1 MERDFDKWFE
11 TFIESISSYDYY
23 INFKKVY
30 ENVSDIEI
38 KLNLLNYMVGKPN
51 IEEVFVEIIKKYP
64 ECLECI
70 PILLA
75 VRNKE
80 IKIFENEEVIEYNFD
95 RKDENIE
102 KFKYFMKRSG
112 LFNLISKHCI
122 NNLVDYVLGVEVGL
136 DSNGRK
142 NRGGHLM
149 EDLVEGYLIKSGLK
163 KDVTYFKEMKISKIE
178 EKWGLDLSAISN
190 KGKTEKRFDFVIK
203 GENKVY
209 GIETN
214 FYFNN
219 GSKLNETARSYKT
232 IALESNEI
240 EKFEFVWITDGYG
253 WKGAKNNLIETYE
266 IMEHLYNIND
276 LKNGIIERL
285 K

>member
-95 RKDENIE
+95 KKDENIE

-178 EKWGLDLSAISN
+178 EKWDLDLSAISN

>member
-30 ENVSDIEI
+30 ENISDIEI

-95 RKDENIE
+95 KKDENIE

-178 EKWGLDLSAISN
+178 EKWDLDLSAISN

>member
-30 ENVSDIEI
+30 ENISDIEI

-178 EKWGLDLSAISN
+178 EKWDLDLSAISN

>member
-1 MERDFDKWFE
+1 MCIRD
-11 TFIESISSYDYY
+11 SISSYDYY

-30 ENVSDIEI
+30 ENISDIEI

-95 RKDENIE
+95 KKDENIE

-178 EKWGLDLSAISN
+178 GKWDLDLSAISN

>member
-178 EKWGLDLSAISN
+178 GKWGLDLSVISN

>member
-80 IKIFENEEVIEYNFD
+80 IKIFENEEVIEYNFY

-178 EKWGLDLSAISN
+178 EKWDLDLSAISN

-203 GENKVY
+203 GENKIY

>member
-30 ENVSDIEI
+30 ENISDIEI

>member
-95 RKDENIE
+95 KKDENIE

-178 EKWGLDLSAISN
+178 EKWDLDLSVISN
-190 KGKTEKRFDFVIK
+190 KGKTEKKI
-203 GENKVY
+203 
-209 GIETN
+209 
-214 FYFNN
+214 
-219 GSKLNETARSYKT
+219 
-232 IALESNEI
+232 
-240 EKFEFVWITDGYG
+240 
-253 WKGAKNNLIETYE
+253 
-266 IMEHLYNIND
+266 
-276 LKNGIIERL
+276 
-285 K
+285 

>member
-80 IKIFENEEVIEYNFD
+80 IKIFENEKVIEYNFD

-163 KDVTYFKEMKISKIE
+163 KDVSYFKEMKISKIE
-178 EKWGLDLSAISN
+178 EKWDLDLSAISN

-203 GENKVY
+203 GENKIY

>member
-163 KDVTYFKEMKISKIE
+163 KDVSYFKEMKISKIE
-178 EKWGLDLSAISN
+178 EKWDLDLSAISN

-203 GENKVY
+203 GENKIY

-219 GSKLNETARSYKT
+219 CSKLNETARSYKT

>member
-163 KDVTYFKEMKISKIE
+163 KDVSYFKEMKISKIE
-178 EKWGLDLSAISN
+178 EKWDLDLSAISN

-203 GENKVY
+203 GENKIY

>member
-23 INFKKVY
+23 INLKKVY
-30 ENVSDIEI
+30 ENISDIEI

-178 EKWGLDLSAISN
+178 EKWDLDLSAISN

>member
-178 EKWGLDLSAISN
+178 EKWDLDLSVISN

-214 FYFNN
+214 FYFKK

-253 WKGAKNNLIETYE
+253 WKSAKNNLIETYE

>member
-30 ENVSDIEI
+30 KNVSDIEI

-178 EKWGLDLSAISN
+178 EKWDLDLSVISN

-214 FYFNN
+214 FYFKK

-253 WKGAKNNLIETYE
+253 WKSAKNNLIETYE

>member
-1 MERDFDKWFE
+1 
-11 TFIESISSYDYY
+11 
-23 INFKKVY
+23 
-30 ENVSDIEI
+30 
-38 KLNLLNYMVGKPN
+38 
-51 IEEVFVEIIKKYP
+51 
-64 ECLECI
+64 
-70 PILLA
+70 
-75 VRNKE
+75 
-80 IKIFENEEVIEYNFD
+80 
-95 RKDENIE
+95 
-102 KFKYFMKRSG
+102 
-112 LFNLISKHCI
+112 
-122 NNLVDYVLGVEVGL
+122 
-136 DSNGRK
+136 
-142 NRGGHLM
+142 
-149 EDLVEGYLIKSGLK
+149 
-163 KDVTYFKEMKISKIE
+163 MKISKIE
-178 EKWGLDLSAISN
+178 EKWDLDLSAISN

>member
-30 ENVSDIEI
+30 KNVSDIEI

-95 RKDENIE
+95 RQDENIE

-112 LFNLISKHCI
+112 LFDLISKHCI

-163 KDVTYFKEMKISKIE
+163 KDVSYFKEMKISKIE
-178 EKWGLDLSAISN
+178 EKWDLDLSVISN

-214 FYFNN
+214 FYFKK

-253 WKGAKNNLIETYE
+253 WKSAKNNLIETYE

>member
-30 ENVSDIEI
+30 ENISDIEI

-80 IKIFENEEVIEYNFD
+80 IKIFENEEVIEYNFY

-178 EKWGLDLSAISN
+178 EKWDLDLSAISN

-203 GENKVY
+203 GENKIY

>member
-178 EKWGLDLSAISN
+178 EKWDLDLSAISN

-203 GENKVY
+203 GENKIY

>member
-30 ENVSDIEI
+30 ENVFDIEI

-178 EKWGLDLSAISN
+178 GEWGLDLSAISN

-253 WKGAKNNLIETYE
+253 WKSAKNNLIETYE

>member
-95 RKDENIE
+95 KKDENIE

-178 EKWGLDLSAISN
+178 EKWDLDLSAISN

-203 GENKVY
+203 GENKIY

>member
-178 EKWGLDLSAISN
+178 GKWGLDLSAISN

-214 FYFNN
+214 FYFKK

-253 WKGAKNNLIETYE
+253 WKSAKNNLIETYE

>member
-30 ENVSDIEI
+30 ENISDIEI

-163 KDVTYFKEMKISKIE
+163 KDVSYFKEMKISKIE
-178 EKWGLDLSAISN
+178 EKWDLDLSAISN

>member
-163 KDVTYFKEMKISKIE
+163 KDVSYFKEMKISKIE
-178 EKWGLDLSAISN
+178 EKWDLDLSVISN

-203 GENKVY
+203 GENKIY

>member
-30 ENVSDIEI
+30 KNVSDIEI

-178 EKWGLDLSAISN
+178 GKWGLDLSAISN

>member
-30 ENVSDIEI
+30 ENISDIEI

-95 RKDENIE
+95 KKDENIE

-178 EKWGLDLSAISN
+178 GKWDLDLSAISN

>member
-95 RKDENIE
+95 RKDKNIE

-178 EKWGLDLSAISN
+178 GKWGLDLSAISN

>member
-38 KLNLLNYMVGKPN
+38 KLNLLNYMVGKSN

-178 EKWGLDLSAISN
+178 EKWDLDLSAISN

>member
-178 EKWGLDLSAISN
+178 GKWGLDLSAISN